1 MKLQKAA
8 MNFVAQNMIQPAEK
22 EKLRKVFQVLDK
34 DMDGTLSKEEI
45 VAGLNRLGMT
55 NCQ

>member
-1 MKLQKAA
+1 

-45 VAGLNRLGMT
+45 VAGLNRLGMK

>member
-45 VAGLNRLGMT
+45 VAGLNRLGMK